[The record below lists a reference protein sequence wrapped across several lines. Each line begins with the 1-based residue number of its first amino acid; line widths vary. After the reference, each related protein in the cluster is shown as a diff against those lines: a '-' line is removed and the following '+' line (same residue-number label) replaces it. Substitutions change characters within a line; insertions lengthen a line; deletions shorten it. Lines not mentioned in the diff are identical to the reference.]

1 MLGTMLSVLRD
12 RAWSSGARLIRAAPR
27 TKGPRERRTS
37 FYDVVVVVCFLTL
50 IGIAM
55 LGGVVMLF
63 SWVTA
68 TFSASSRGACP
79 EFEGCV
85 QPDPDD
91 HQGVSVDEHRTDDPM
106 LTR

>member
-1 MLGTMLSVLRD
+1 MQGTMLSVLRD
-12 RAWSSGARLIRAAPR
+12 RAWSSGARLIRAVPR
-27 TKGPRERRTS
+27 AEGPLARRTS
-37 FYDVVVVVCFLTL
+37 FYDVIVVVCFLTL

-68 TFSASSRGACP
+68 TFSASGRGACP
-79 EFEGCV
+79 EFEGCG
-85 QPDPDD
+85 QPDSDD
-91 HQGVSVDEHRTDDPM
+91 HQGGAVDEHRTDDPM